1 MKVYETHIVNT
12 LVHNL
17 LHDTQ
22 FFLPLVVDFWLKC
35 NSLEAV
41 LETLLFE
48 PLSFEIIL
56 REHVYDDIA
65 ASSACGIRTSA
76 LTESA
81 CRELLISS
89 ACEETALRFF
99 GGAARSQS
107 FAVPARLLFPYSRT
121 LKDLVVVLLVDAHNQ
136 FAQRNEDVVA
146 RTIDCR
152 GFRYNPLLEVYIN
165 RELLFRWSLY
175 YFILNTDDRSRVYE
189 RRQGAWL
196 VLGRI
201 FRRRRRE
208 CETRSF
214 FMEDFSRLL
223 YNVDAATSVARNVFQ
238 PYTMRRQR

>member
-12 LVHNL
+12 LVGDV
-17 LHDTQ
+17 LHDTR
-22 FFLPLVVDFWLKC
+22 FFLPLIVDFWLKC

-48 PLSFEIIL
+48 PLSFEIAV
-56 REHVYDDIA
+56 REHVYD
-65 ASSACGIRTSA
+65 
-76 LTESA
+76 ESD
-81 CRELLISS
+81 LVTS
-89 ACEETALRFF
+89 ACEETALNFF
-99 GGAARSQS
+99 ATARAPS
-107 FAVPARLLFPYSRT
+107 FAIPARLLFPYSRA
-121 LKDLVVVLLVDAHNQ
+121 LKELVVVLLVDAHNQ
-136 FAQRNEDVVA
+136 FAQRIEDAVA

-152 GFRYNPLLEVYIN
+152 AFRYNPLLEVYIN

-196 VLGRI
+196 VLSRI
-201 FRRRRRE
+201 YRRRPKE

-223 YNVDAATSVARNVFQ
+223 YNVDAAASVVTLQ
-238 PYTMRRQR
+238 PYTMCRQRGLLFRVSDAR